1 MPFLLLVLLL
11 IGAAAFF
18 LVKAPRA
25 GQNASVGMRMASWF
39 TRVILFLA
47 VGLALFL
54 VILLPLPN
62 KQRLLL
68 LVPAF
73 FIGSVLYK
81 TLGAARRKAQKPE
94 PDLERMK
101 RARPGK

>member
-1 MPFLLLVLLL
+1 MPFFLRPILL
-11 IGAAAFF
+11 IAAAAFF
-18 LVKAPRA
+18 LVKAPRQGEA
-25 GQNASVGMRMASWF
+25 ASVGMRLASWF
-39 TRVILFLA
+39 TRVILFLG
-47 VGLALFL
+47 VGLLLFV

-62 KQRLLL
+62 KHRLLL

-81 TLGAARRKAQKPE
+81 TLSSAKNRVQKRE

-101 RARPGK
+101 RARPWK